1 MCGLTSVR
9 LSDSAEWLV
18 SETMPFRVAGMTDK
32 KLSYKSS
39 GVNRDTENETKEG
52 MASALETS
60 DPRVLNK
67 IGAFASLYDGAFPE
81 YKRPVLVLKT
91 EEPGTKQLLAQKY
104 DKFESVCHDLI
115 NHLVNDCIVMGA
127 KPLSIQDCIVCG
139 KVEKPTVLRMVNAFA
154 EAAKNNECTLTGGE
168 TSWQPGVIPEG
179 TYILTASIVGVVEK
193 ERIIDGSKI
202 QDGNKVIA
210 LASSGVHTNG
220 ISLVRKILEESPD
233 ILKEEVGGKPF
244 IEAVLTP
251 HRAYYT
257 SLKGL
262 FANDG
267 LVGLAHITGGG
278 IQENLDRILPADLN
292 ASIDLTKIRILP
304 IFETLKKFGGL
315 EDADM
320 LRTFN
325 MGVGIAAVVRE
336 DFADEMIAYMKTS
349 GIEAYEIGSI
359 TKGSGEVSFMGQLAW
374 S

>member
-1 MCGLTSVR
+1 
-9 LSDSAEWLV
+9 
-18 SETMPFRVAGMTDK
+18 MTNPI
-32 KLSYKSS
+32 SYKSS
-39 GVNRDTENETKEG
+39 GVNRDTENETKEE

-81 YKRPVLVLKT
+81 YKHPVLVLKT
-91 EEPGTKQLLAQKY
+91 EEPGTKQLLALKY
-104 DKFESVCHDLI
+104 DKVENVCHDLI

-139 KVEKPTVLRMVNAFA
+139 KVEKPIVVRMVKAFA
-154 EAAKNNECTLTGGE
+154 EAAKNNECVLTGGE

-202 QDGNKVIA
+202 QEGDVVLA

-220 ISLVRKILEESPD
+220 ISLVRKIIETAPD
-233 ILKEEVGGKPF
+233 IEKETVENKSF
-244 IEAVLTP
+244 IDAVLEP
-251 HRAYYT
+251 HRPYYT
-257 SLKGL
+257 ALKGL
-262 FANDG
+262 FGKDG

-278 IQENLDRILPADLN
+278 IQENLDRILPATLD
-292 ASIDLTKIRILP
+292 AQIDLAKIKVHP
-304 IFETLKKFGGL
+304 IFKTPKKFGNL

-325 MGVGIAAVVRE
+325 MGVGIAAVVRA
-336 DFADEMIAYMKTS
+336 DFATEAIAHLVAQS
-349 GIEAYEIGSI
+349 VDVYEIGVI
-359 TKGSGEVSFMGQLAW
+359 QKGDKRVQFIGQLSW
-374 S
+374 N